1 MMEQFLDK
9 ENKLLDEILE
19 CQGRL
24 RAAVNER
31 KWNELED
38 AVYVLGNLAD
48 QFEQTENERS
58 KLPASGMMSDELRA
72 KMNDVRSKLI
82 KSQAENKAIGE
93 YVSIMNGFVKEVIDE
108 AIPQGRGKI
117 YGYNGAILQSQ
128 PSSVVLNALF

>member
-19 CQGRL
+19 CQCRL

-48 QFEQTENERS
+48 QFEKTENERS
-58 KLPASGMMSDELRA
+58 KLPSSTMSDELRA